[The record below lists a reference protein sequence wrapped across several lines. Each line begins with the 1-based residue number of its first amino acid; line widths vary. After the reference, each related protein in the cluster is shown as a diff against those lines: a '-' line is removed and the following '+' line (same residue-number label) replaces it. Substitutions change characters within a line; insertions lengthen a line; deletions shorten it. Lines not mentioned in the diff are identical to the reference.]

1 MSDFISYL
9 VVCLSLALLIG
20 LVYLIFR
27 GFRTILEKIVLK
39 IKEKKKGARK
49 DGR

>member
-1 MSDFISYL
+1 MNDFISYL
-9 VVCLSLALLIG
+9 VVCLTLALIIG
-20 LVYLIFR
+20 LVFLIFK
-27 GFRTILEKIVLK
+27 GFRIILEKIVLK

>member
-1 MSDFISYL
+1 MNNFISYL
-9 VVCLSLALLIG
+9 VVCLTLALICA
-20 LVYLIFR
+20 LVYFIFK
-27 GFRTILEKIVLK
+27 GFRTLLEKVVLK